1 MLRMRAVH
9 SPLLQGSLEHWQHDT
24 FLVKWDER
32 TLNGD
37 AFVSFALDA
46 DGKPR
51 EARMQAASDLTDF
64 SFDFQD
70 LLLKPVR

>member
-1 MLRMRAVH
+1 M
-9 SPLLQGSLEHWQHDT
+9 
-24 FLVKWDER
+24 KWDER